1 MDDPGFD
8 IERKSRIIILYTIFI
23 IVFERNIW
31 MH

>member
-8 IERKSRIIILYTIFI
+8 IEHKSRIIILYIIFI